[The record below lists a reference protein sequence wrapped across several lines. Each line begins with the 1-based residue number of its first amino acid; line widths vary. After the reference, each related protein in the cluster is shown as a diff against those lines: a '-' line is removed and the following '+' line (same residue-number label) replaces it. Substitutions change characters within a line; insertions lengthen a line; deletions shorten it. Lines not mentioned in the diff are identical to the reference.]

1 MHSKKLLHLH
11 LSDSMGNLKTLICRV
26 SPDGIYYSMYGGTGS
41 RGVGFST
48 SNIQYYDIIDGQMKW
63 DRNRHLPVENLEG
76 ETEQQFKDRVINQLN
91 NSTDKVVRVV
101 EPIKFA

>member
-11 LSDSMGNLKTLICRV
+11 LSDSMDNLKTLICRV
-26 SPDGIYYSMYGGTGS
+26 DADGIYYSLYGGTGS
-41 RGVGFST
+41 SGVGFST
-48 SNIQYYDIIDGQMKW
+48 SNIQYYDIIDGEMKW
-63 DRNRHLPVENLEG
+63 DKNRHLPVENLEG

-91 NSTDKVVRVV
+91 NSTDKVMRVV

>member
-11 LSDSMGNLKTLICRV
+11 LSDSMSNLKTLICRV
-26 SPDGIYYSMYGGTGS
+26 DADGIYYSMYGGTGS
-41 RGVGFST
+41 SGVGFST
-48 SNIQYYDIIDGQMKW
+48 SNIQYYDIIDGEMKW
-63 DRNRHLPVENLEG
+63 AKNRHLPVENLEG

-91 NSTDKVVRVV
+91 NSTDKAVRVV

>member
-11 LSDSMGNLKTLICRV
+11 LSDSMDNLKTLICRV
-26 SPDGIYYSMYGGTGS
+26 DADGIYYSS
-41 RGVGFST
+41 GVGFST
-48 SNIQYYDIIDGQMKW
+48 SNIQYYDIINGGNLKW